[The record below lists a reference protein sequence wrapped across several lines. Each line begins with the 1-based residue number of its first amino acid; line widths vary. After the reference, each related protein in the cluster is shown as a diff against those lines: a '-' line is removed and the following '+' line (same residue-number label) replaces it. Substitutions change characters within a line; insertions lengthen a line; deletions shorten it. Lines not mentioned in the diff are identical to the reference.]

1 MIGELITFVIVQKL
15 MEIRNS
21 RSIFV
26 FNVILATLT
35 GVIAIGISQN
45 GEDLIRFTLFPITVI
60 LIIQELFLMQYA
72 FKEENM
78 AFTRRIHSHLFNL
91 TPSSMWKGKLL
102 VVTSCIAI
110 FLLISV
116 YSIISGYQFT
126 TMIVIRTLLLSIS
139 ITLILDPLL
148 GLLDK
153 GGIEFAIGCFTYI
166 VLIIF
171 GYSGL
176 NNLLVILNTSE
187 YWYLAALGIALF
199 TFFIL
204 RLRWAYYKLFCY
216 EDKDHLMMLVLSV
229 VIPITIL
236 ILPMVP
242 EHLHNLLL
250 LIRGD

>member
-1 MIGELITFVIVQKL
+1 
-15 MEIRNS
+15 MEMRDS
-21 RSIFV
+21 KSIFF
-26 FNVILATLT
+26 FNAILAILA
-35 GVIAIGISQN
+35 GMVAIGISPN
-45 GEDLIRFTLFPITVI
+45 GEDLIRFALFPITTI

-78 AFTRRIHSHLFNL
+78 DFTRRIHSHLFNL

-102 VVTSCIAI
+102 VVTSIIAI
-110 FLLISV
+110 SLLISV
-116 YSIISGYQFT
+116 YLIISGIQFT

-139 ITLILDPLL
+139 LTLILDPLI

-153 GGIEFAIGCFTYI
+153 GGIDIAIGCFTYI

-176 NNLLVILNTSE
+176 NNILVILNTSE

-216 EDKDHLMMLVLSV
+216 EDEDHLLMLVISV

-242 EHLHNLLL
+242 EHLYNLLN